1 MVFTTEQSMIH
12 LVIPARQNS
21 LLLKTF
27 AMDKLLKLHNW
38 TWPHFNRLEINLLIL
53 KHQAFSLI
61 FKYLGVWNRLR
72 YHKTKMCVEIQIIK
86 DGMWQQ
92 ILTYIH
98 MDRKVIDTIKIN
110 RNLSSVPAALIISFF

>member
-61 FKYLGVWNRLR
+61 FKYLGVWDRLR
-72 YHKTKMCVEIQIIK
+72 YQ
-86 DGMWQQ
+86 
-92 ILTYIH
+92 
-98 MDRKVIDTIKIN
+98 
-110 RNLSSVPAALIISFF
+110 